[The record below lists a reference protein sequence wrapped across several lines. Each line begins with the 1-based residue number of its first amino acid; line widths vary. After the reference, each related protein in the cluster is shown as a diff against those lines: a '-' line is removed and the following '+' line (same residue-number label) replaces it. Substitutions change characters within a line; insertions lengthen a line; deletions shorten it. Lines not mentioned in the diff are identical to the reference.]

1 MTTSAC
7 PLVFNFAA
15 RELMRAIGSVKV
27 RPSVVPGLSLYGTS
41 CAIAPMNATFMPE
54 GDVHTL

>member
-1 MTTSAC
+1 
-7 PLVFNFAA
+7 
-15 RELMRAIGSVKV
+15 MRAIGSVKV